1 MKSPE
6 SLNYL
11 VLNELAELFNAQ
23 LCDFTFYATLPDLPK
38 TKTDFVKLLDSVPI
52 GNEFFDSTVPLNYFS
67 EVYGEILKAQINQPL
82 SIEIGL
88 NNYNNTENWIVPY
101 TVPKY
106 TPTLNTVKEA
116 IENSSKSHLIV
127 KSNQHPIRIPVYPEF
142 PVLVVSNPLMEFN
155 KQVEK
160 AIITTTITFNQ
171 ASSQRILF
179 GNWFSSAAF
188 LYAYQTPSNWDDS
201 VISWETVFNEET
213 GILKYINSYIT
224 AVSDM
229 TIEIHISGN
238 YNRET
243 IIMLESVPEQ
253 VIFPFYQKINNSSI
267 SYRLEEDKS
276 ITIRLVV
283 PKNQNYVFGMQYIS
297 VKHLL
302 T

>member
-11 VLNELAELFNAQ
+11 VLNELAGLFNAQ

-38 TKTDFVKLLDSVPI
+38 TETDFVKLLDSVPI

-88 NNYNNTENWIVPY
+88 NNYTNTENWIVPY

-243 IIMLESVPEQ
+243 ITMLESVPEQ

>member
-6 SLNYL
+6 SYDYL
-11 VLNELAELFNAQ
+11 VLNGLAKVFNA
-23 LCDFTFYATLPDLPK
+23 LLANFTFFATLPDLPK
-38 TKTDFVKLLDSVPI
+38 NDTDLVKLLDTIPTGSK
-52 GNEFFDSTVPLNYFS
+52 FFDSTVPLNYFS

-88 NNYNNTENWIVPY
+88 NNYTNTENWIVPY

-142 PVLVVSNPLMEFN
+142 PVLVVSNPLTEFN

-243 IIMLESVPEQ
+243 ITMLESVPEQ